1 MSDKLGGGS
10 LTALPVIETQ
20 ANDVSAYI
28 PTNVISITD
37 GQIFLESDLFYAGIR
52 PAVNVGLSVSRVGGD
67 AQVKA
72 MRQTSGTLRIDLAQ
86 YRELAA
92 FAQFGSDLDP
102 GTRAQLERGQR
113 ATEILKQPENQ
124 PLSMAQEVEILYAL
138 SKGYLDDV
146 PVEKVTEFEQAFHQY
161 MGASHAEIEQAI
173 TNEKQLTPEIEQ
185 QLNSAIEE
193 FKQSSQYSNAD
204 QQGATAEE
212 TRAAEQAAQPVQA

>member
-1 MSDKLGGGS
+1 
-10 LTALPVIETQ
+10 
-20 ANDVSAYI
+20 
-28 PTNVISITD
+28 
-37 GQIFLESDLFYAGIR
+37 
-52 PAVNVGLSVSRVGGD
+52 VGGD

-102 GTRAQLERGQR
+102 GTRARLERGQR
-113 ATEILKQPENQ
+113 ATEVLKQPENQ

-173 TNEKQLTPEIEQ
+173 TTEKQLTSEIEQ
-185 QLNSAIEE
+185 QLNAAIEE
-193 FKQSSQYSNAD
+193 FKQSSQFSNAE
-204 QQGATAEE
+204 QQGPSGEA
-212 TRAAEQAAQPVQA
+212 TRAAEQAAQPA